1 MSTTHRHRHH
11 AHLRQL
17 SGDPTNT
24 DGIRD
29 RFIREVRRRFRR
41 LRGRIREAVGYEDDI
56 FHLSESSRLAD
67 ADDVERF
74 PTDAGKTRAFIKW
87 LRGKLTD
94 DILEPATR
102 GEVEDGEHWSATYI
116 RSAYSRGWENAM
128 ERLQEAGV
136 STAGI
141 DRDIFD
147 LGVPRRQLRRLYTRA
162 YDNLKNIA
170 EGDLQPIRETL
181 TQGLAEG
188 WNPRKM
194 ADKLTDEVRSL
205 QATRAEVLARTE
217 TIFSYSEATVSR
229 YERAGVNTVQ
239 HGEWR
244 DADDSRVCP
253 ICERLDGREIPISD
267 IRDATF
273 TFEPGPDEPDHLA
286 GEYPLMPP
294 AHPSGRCTLLPV
306 IG

>member
-1 MSTTHRHRHH
+1 MSGHGH
-11 AHLRQL
+11 ARLAEL
-17 SGDPTNT
+17 DDPTNT
-24 DGIRD
+24 AQIREG
-29 RFIREVRRRFRR
+29 FLREVRRRFRR
-41 LRGRIREAVGYEDDI
+41 LRGQIREAVGYEDDVL
-56 FHLSESSRLAD
+56 HLADDARLAD

-116 RSAYSRGWENAM
+116 RAAYSRGWENAM

-181 TQGLAEG
+181 TQGLADG

-205 QATRAEVLARTE
+205 QRARAEVLARTE
-217 TIFSYSEATVSR
+217 VINSYADATLDRYDRAGQSGVTVS
-229 YERAGVNTVQ
+229 
-239 HGEWR
+239 GEFAT
-244 DADDSRVCP
+244 ADDARVCP
-253 ICERLDGREIPISD
+253 ICESIEGAEFTTNEM
-267 IRDATF
+267 RDE
-273 TFEPGPDEPDHLA
+273 TFEFDPSTDPDAVPSDA
-286 GEYPLMPP
+286 GTYPVKPP
-294 AHPSGRCTLLPV
+294 VHPQCRCAILPV